1 MARFQK
7 TRVHYISAVLFLLA
21 LYAVAGLCYALWA
34 HSDESATAWAVIA
47 VGALIASLAHQ
58 AWVAKKRR
66 RAP

>member
-7 TRVHYISAVLFLLA
+7 TRVHYVSAVLFMLS
-21 LYAVAGLCYALWA
+21 LYAVAGLGYALWM
-34 HSDESATAWAVIA
+34 HSAESVTVWAVIA
-47 VGALIASLAHQ
+47 VGALAASIAHQ